1 MFVKRSATLARDK
14 PPLPHFSP
22 FTRRIIRLWGLRRRY
37 KMSEGRCVLAR
48 SNSSGRIKR
57 SFDNARGGGHNKTEN
72 QRPNVPVI
80 PNRFGFFG
88 FKQTPQSLHVSFQ
101 QHTYPILC
109 VLIFPFDLSV
119 GYFDWGACRTTREPR
134 QVFYTCTNQN
144 RKNLDQIL
152 VTFFPLLSKRAIF
165 E

>member
-1 MFVKRSATLARDK
+1 
-14 PPLPHFSP
+14 
-22 FTRRIIRLWGLRRRY
+22 
-37 KMSEGRCVLAR
+37 MSEGRCVLAR

-88 FKQTPQSLHVSFQ
+88 FKQTPQSPHVSFQ
-101 QHTYPILC
+101 QHTYPLFSLLLSSLLICQWDILTGGH
-109 VLIFPFDLSV
+109 V
-119 GYFDWGACRTTREPR
+119 EPQGNLAKFFIR
-134 QVFYTCTNQN
+134 AQTKTG
-144 RKNLDQIL
+144 KKLDQIL